1 MERRESTRLDRYQI
15 NQSGTREGE
24 TVAPHDIAKPAP
36 HETTLS
42 TLEGRLLA
50 TMPLHAITA
59 VYGEDGL
66 RERLL
71 IEAGRLPGAQRDR
84 IGAAL
89 ALMSRLHEPDRRQR
103 EPYSSHPLRVTI
115 RILSHYRVT
124 DPDVACAALLHDT
137 VEDHATEIAPGGGR
151 QGALEVLAGQFG
163 ERTATL
169 VGAVTNPAWDPG
181 RDKHEQYREHVAES
195 LDGSRWARVIKVS
208 DITDNAVGL
217 FHTTGPSLPRRAGK
231 YLPLLP
237 VLRELVLRADT
248 PLEDDVKRMITGQF
262 DKAGGRLAAIRGDP
276 VPRLPA
282 SGGGLG

>member
-1 MERRESTRLDRYQI
+1 
-15 NQSGTREGE
+15 
-24 TVAPHDIAKPAP
+24 
-36 HETTLS
+36 LS

-50 TMPLHAITA
+50 AMPLHAITA

-89 ALMSRLHEPDRRQR
+89 ALMSRLHERDRRQR

-137 VEDHATEIAPGGGR
+137 VEDHAREIASGGR
-151 QGALEVLAGQFG
+151 QAALEALAGQFG
-163 ERTATL
+163 ERTAGL

-181 RDKHEQYREHVAES
+181 RDKHEQYREHVAAS

-231 YLPLLP
+231 YLPLFP
-237 VLRELVLRADT
+237 VLRELVLRSDT
-248 PLEDDVKRMITGQF
+248 PLEDDVKHLIAGQF
-262 DKAGGRLAAIRGDP
+262 DKAADRLAAICGDP
-276 VPRLPA
+276 VLGSSA
-282 SGGGLG
+282 SGGGRK

>member
-1 MERRESTRLDRYQI
+1 
-15 NQSGTREGE
+15 
-24 TVAPHDIAKPAP
+24 
-36 HETTLS
+36 
-42 TLEGRLLA
+42 
-50 TMPLHAITA
+50 MPLHAITA

-89 ALMSRLHEPDRRQR
+89 ALMSRLHERDRRQR

-137 VEDHATEIAPGGGR
+137 VEDHAGEIAPGGR
-151 QGALEVLAGQFG
+151 QAALAVLAGQFG
-163 ERTATL
+163 ERTADL
-169 VGAVTNPAWDPG
+169 VGVVTNPAWEVG

-195 LDGSRWARVIKVS
+195 LDGSRWARVIKAS

-237 VLRELVLRADT
+237 MLRELVLRPDT
-248 PLEDDVKRMITGQF
+248 PLEDDVKRMIARQF
-262 DKAGGRLAAIRGDP
+262 DKAGGRLAAICGDP
-276 VPRLPA
+276 VPGSPA